1 MKNLINMKLKT
12 ITEKQFVFFLLI
24 LFVFSSLNAQ
34 LKPDILLNIEA
45 SGNELLSDDYE
56 YGVTPQLI
64 FEWESINLLAETK
77 WYLPLHPEFN
87 LGEAELNLERV
98 LQSKLWW
105 LDFKLGN
112 TNLWM
117 FEDSELEGVAFF
129 NPIVYISTIEFELGF
144 ETQYMPDLAIEFA
157 PSIVYEFALPRG
169 IAEIGVGQTIVLYD
183 EFARGETEIPIT
195 YEFDAGEYS
204 TLGFELTPLITEN
217 NEFNLNIMLKAEISF
232 D

>member
-1 MKNLINMKLKT
+1 MKNLKKILLMEVVEKHIIMLVIIVLAFGSLQAQMKP
-12 ITEKQFVFFLLI
+12 E
-24 LFVFSSLNAQ
+24 
-34 LKPDILLNIEA
+34 ILLNIET
-45 SGNELLSDDYE
+45 SGNEILSDDYE
-56 YGVTPQLI
+56 YGISPQLI

-77 WYLPLHPEFN
+77 WYLPLHPESN
-87 LGEAELNLERV
+87 LGEAELNVEHV
-98 LQSKLWW
+98 LHSKIWW

-112 TNLWM
+112 TNLWI

-129 NPIVYISTIEFELGF
+129 NPIMYISNIEFELGF
-144 ETQYMPDLAIEFA
+144 ETQYMPDLAVKFA

-183 EFARGETEIPIT
+183 EFARGETEFPIT
-195 YEFDAGEYS
+195 YEFDAGENS
-204 TLGFELTPLITEN
+204 TLGFEFTPLITED

>member
-1 MKNLINMKLKT
+1 MKNLKKILLMEVVEKHIIILVVIVLAFGSLQAQMKP
-12 ITEKQFVFFLLI
+12 E
-24 LFVFSSLNAQ
+24 
-34 LKPDILLNIEA
+34 ILLNIET
-45 SGNELLSDDYE
+45 SGNEILSDDYE
-56 YGVTPQLI
+56 YGISPQLI

-77 WYLPLHPEFN
+77 WYLPLHPEAN
-87 LGEAELNLERV
+87 LGEAELNVERV
-98 LQSKLWW
+98 LHSKLWW

-112 TNLWM
+112 TNLWI

-129 NPIVYISTIEFELGF
+129 NPIMYKSNIEFELGF
-144 ETQYMPDLAIEFA
+144 ETQYMPDLAVEFA

-183 EFARGETEIPIT
+183 EFARGETEFPIT
-195 YEFDAGEYS
+195 YEFDAGENS
-204 TLGFELTPLITEN
+204 TLGFEFTPLITED